1 MATSNEVS
9 NFFVAESVVRNTPN
23 YDGLDILPLRSEIA
37 FDSTNIRFYL
47 LGIHHQLQI
56 WSVRIYH
63 SKWRIYK
70 ATCSSIPSNFRA
82 GYAFKSILDTWREP
96 RHGLDIHTMGQTSG
110 MVDQFQH
117 RQVERLIAVNGFKWR
132 VLWSLI

>member
-82 GYAFKSILDTWREP
+82 GPFPKHLDPPFSFEDSRVVVRRVNRVALAP
-96 RHGLDIHTMGQTSG
+96 SR
-110 MVDQFQH
+110 V
-117 RQVERLIAVNGFKWR
+117 VVAVAVR
-132 VLWSLI
+132 VAV